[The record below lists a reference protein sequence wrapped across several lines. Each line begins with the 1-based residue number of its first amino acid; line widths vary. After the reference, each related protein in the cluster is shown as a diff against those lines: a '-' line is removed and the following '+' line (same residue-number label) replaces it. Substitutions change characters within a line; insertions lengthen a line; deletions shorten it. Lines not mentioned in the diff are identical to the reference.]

1 MAMWGGRFGAE
12 TDKELAKF
20 SESISYDR
28 RLYPYDIAGSK
39 AHVKMLGATGI
50 IPVATAKAIEDG
62 LEEILHLIQDGKF
75 TFKQELEDIHM
86 NIESALIDKLGPEG
100 ARLHSARSRNDQV
113 ALDIRLYLR
122 HEIREIQQLLRGFQ
136 HALFELADANKTVIM
151 PRWFS
156 SLIICSRMWR
166 CLTAIST
173 GWTIVTRESTLCR

>member
-100 ARLHSARSRNDQV
+100 ARLHSARSR
-113 ALDIRLYLR
+113 
-122 HEIREIQQLLRGFQ
+122 F
-136 HALFELADANKTVIM
+136 FS
-151 PRWFS
+151 FS
-156 SLIICSRMWR
+156 SRLLLGLFLLFNRR
-166 CLTAIST
+166 CGRWLLNIHRRRLNKRRRS
-173 GWTIVTRESTLCR
+173 GERWL

>member
-62 LEEILHLIQDGKF
+62 LEEILHFLKIK
-75 TFKQELEDIHM
+75 KQQKPIL
-86 NIESALIDKLGPEG
+86 
-100 ARLHSARSRNDQV
+100 
-113 ALDIRLYLR
+113 
-122 HEIREIQQLLRGFQ
+122 
-136 HALFELADANKTVIM
+136 
-151 PRWFS
+151 
-156 SLIICSRMWR
+156 
-166 CLTAIST
+166 
-173 GWTIVTRESTLCR
+173 